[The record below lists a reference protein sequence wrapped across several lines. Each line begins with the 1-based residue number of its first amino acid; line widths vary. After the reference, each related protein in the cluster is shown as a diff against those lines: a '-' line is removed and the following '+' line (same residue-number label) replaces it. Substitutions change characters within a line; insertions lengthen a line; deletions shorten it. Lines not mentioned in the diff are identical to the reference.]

1 MGGTDKKYIKCQKV
15 QTSTCRINM
24 HQGCDI
30 QHEKYTEH
38 VVLFMKVVERIY
50 PNSSCCR
57 EKSILFCLILY
68 LYEMRVFTKLTVI
81 IIS

>member
-1 MGGTDKKYIKCQKV
+1 MGGTDKKYIKSQKV

-57 EKSILFCLILY
+57 KKSILFCLILEKKHFI
-68 LYEMRVFTKLTVI
+68 LFNFVSI
-81 IIS
+81 